1 MCFQNKASRLHCAI
15 LNTKLHFFSSQDKI
29 VLYDFFFFFSLDRK
43 ITFFLYTLIWG
54 EEEVIL
60 KIVIASFIIK

>member
-1 MCFQNKASRLHCAI
+1 MI
-15 LNTKLHFFSSQDKI
+15 L
-29 VLYDFFFFFSLDRK
+29 SLERE
-43 ITFFLYTLIWG
+43 ITIFLSTLIWG

>member
-1 MCFQNKASRLHCAI
+1 MIS
-15 LNTKLHFFSSQDKI
+15 
-29 VLYDFFFFFSLDRK
+29 FFFSLDRK